1 LGFCSV
7 GVYPQRKTVA
17 HKGQRYGNVNMKHFQ
32 VKDIIYYIAVIL
44 LFAGCS
50 FSSNG
55 ERIFFT
61 ATSKNGSITIKEG
74 PPMFKSAVKGC
85 AHCHGRDG
93 KGGRSLD
100 ATGIKG
106 PDIRYK
112 TLALKYNG
120 YLGFLEGKGEKILG
134 GVDIL
139 IKRAILNGNG
149 PGYKLNAAMPRWSM
163 TDDDLNDV
171 INYLKGLP

>member
-1 LGFCSV
+1 
-7 GVYPQRKTVA
+7 
-17 HKGQRYGNVNMKHFQ
+17 MKHIFCC
-32 VKDIIYYIAVIL
+32 IIIL
-44 LFAGCS
+44 FLSACG

-61 ATSKNGSITIKEG
+61 ATSKKGPISIKEG
-74 PPMFKSAVKGC
+74 LPMMRQAVKGC

-93 KGGRSLD
+93 KGGHALD
-100 ATGIKG
+100 ATGMKG
-106 PDIRYK
+106 SDIRYK
-112 TLALKYNG
+112 TLLLKYGG
-120 YLGFLEGKGEKILG
+120 YLSFLEGKGKNIPG
-134 GVDIL
+134 GVDTL
-139 IKRAILNGNG
+139 IKRAILNGQG